1 MSTWVSAAPMIGAGS
16 LDGFAIGALMTG
28 ACALAVTAPRRT
40 RGRKTPSA
48 RDGALAAEERGW
60 LCEHV
65 MAAET
70 GWAEVAAEAAV
81 AGGSPALAAA
91 SGPASAATS
100 PGLVSAST
108 SPGPTDAANAPRLP
122 SGTIRTAL
130 PSGTVV
136 PELVAAA
143 MVPGLVAE
151 AVASALGAE
160 AFEASAERLARYEE
174 FCASRRGAAKI
185 AGSYRSRHRLGD
197 SVPGSEPSDGA
208 ELVFAD
214 PQPSGRTQGSPKR
227 TEARCMPR
235 HAAPSVGFGGRL
247 TGVGSRMTGLF
258 ADRALVTGARG

>member
-1 MSTWVSAAPMIGAGS
+1 MSTWVSAAPIIGAGS

-40 RGRKTPSA
+40 RGRKAPSA
-48 RDGALAAEERGW
+48 RGGALAAEEGGW

-70 GWAEVAAEAAV
+70 AWEEVAPGAAV
-81 AGGSPALAAA
+81 AGGSPTLAAVF
-91 SGPASAATS
+91 GPTSAAT
-100 PGLVSAST
+100 PPVPTST
-108 SPGPTDAANAPRLP
+108 ATPPVPKIPANAPRLP
-122 SGTIRTAL
+122 SGTMRTAL
-130 PSGTVV
+130 PSETVV

-143 MVPGLVAE
+143 MVPALVAE

-160 AFEASAERLARYEE
+160 AFEASAERLAPYEE
-174 FCASRRGAAKI
+174 FAARRRGAAKI

-197 SVPGSEPSDGA
+197 PAPGGTHWDDA

-214 PQPSGRTQGSPKR
+214 PQPSDQTLGSPKR

-235 HAAPSVGFGGRL
+235 HAAPSAGFGNRL
-247 TGVGSRMTGLF
+247 TGFGSRMTGLF
-258 ADRALVTGARG
+258 AGRALATGARG